1 MDYLE
6 YIYKMSIGIYSS
18 EQSMIVKE
26 KILKLTAK
34 IMEKFPVDIVEKIYK
49 PKQYLENLLNEIRL
63 SKLTST
69 IKGGIWS
76 IIGILIGKF
85 SILLNSYK
93 IEVHDVIFADFK
105 KIVAQKKPEIK
116 ALQGIL
122 KGYEYLL
129 DDPHLKANDI
139 EELYHYLKSLI
150 HPLDDAN
157 TIKINKLALKV
168 ISEHG
173 KVFTQQLQRESIE
186 LFDLVFE
193 LCNHKNYELKMCAN
207 EAIEKICMHISDCL
221 LEKSTLHKDIFKYL
235 LRKIEEVLEKRSQ
248 YIMINTAISL
258 IGIFSDAIVRFMGK
272 NILE

>member
-6 YIYKMSIGIYSS
+6 YIHKMSIGIYSS

-34 IMEKFPVDIVEKIYK
+34 ILEKFPVEIVENIYK

-85 SILLNSYK
+85 SILLNNYK

-122 KGYEYLL
+122 KGYVYLL

-139 EELYHYLKSLI
+139 EELYHYIKSLI
-150 HPLDDAN
+150 HPLEDAN

-193 LCNHKNYELKMCAN
+193 LCNHKKYELKM
-207 EAIEKICMHISDCL
+207 
-221 LEKSTLHKDIFKYL
+221 
-235 LRKIEEVLEKRSQ
+235 
-248 YIMINTAISL
+248 
-258 IGIFSDAIVRFMGK
+258 
-272 NILE
+272 